1 MDMFQDYLT
10 RMYSHFGNKKIWL
23 TEFGV
28 TGTQQQQH
36 DFYKTAVGWLTGQDM
51 IAGFSAFYF
60 GQDAVYGLTD
70 GNGQLTLAGQGF
82 VLGQ

>member
-1 MDMFQDYLT
+1 MSAGPPVLDGYATDLLRRYGDSTQMDMFQDYLT

-51 IAGFSAFYF
+51 IAG
-60 GQDAVYGLTD
+60 V
-70 GNGQLTLAGQGF
+70 
-82 VLGQ
+82 

>member
-1 MDMFQDYLT
+1 MLLLLVGVKSPLT
-10 RMYSHFGNKKIWL
+10 FKP
-23 TEFGV
+23 
-28 TGTQQQQH
+28 
-36 DFYKTAVGWLTGQDM
+36 
-51 IAGFSAFYF
+51 AGFSAFYF